1 MSLWLTSSIRM
12 FKVPSVLNLKPNILC
27 VELGQKCP
35 SFLSQHEVGTL
46 HSIGRVC
53 VIFSFL
59 RLRRSRHVF
68 ASNSVHHYVKK
79 PVTTEC
85 SAFFCR
91 EGTGSAL

>member
-1 MSLWLTSSIRM
+1 M

-35 SFLSQHEVGTL
+35 SFLSQHEVGNL
-46 HSIGRVC
+46 HSIERFC
-53 VIFSFL
+53 VVFSFL

-68 ASNSVHHYVKK
+68 ASISVHHYVKK
-79 PVTTEC
+79 KLVTTEC